1 MIISVIF
8 LIGLFSGIAS
18 YLITLGL
25 SFIGLSY
32 IIIYVGAVSILFL
45 FILMLI
51 DIRISELENYSNNSI
66 LLSIIIGIPLLSFL
80 YLFLPS
86 EIPIIN
92 KRMSFSLNKILMNNV
107 PFVSSY
113 QWDGNVASESNHIT
127 NIGNIM
133 YTNYN
138 LLLIL
143 TSLILLLTLTGA
155 IIIVIKPNR
164 SG

>member
-1 MIISVIF
+1 MYVYCMNKE
-8 LIGLFSGIAS
+8 IAN
-18 YLITLGL
+18 
-25 SFIGLSY
+25 
-32 IIIYVGAVSILFL
+32 AILFL

-66 LLSIIIGIPLLSFL
+66 LLSIIIGIPVLLFL

-92 KRMSFSLNKILMNNV
+92 KRMSFYLNQILINNV

-113 QWDGNVASESNHIT
+113 QWDGNLASESNHIT
-127 NIGNIM
+127 NIGNIL

-138 LLLIL
+138 LWLIL
-143 TSLILLLTLTGA
+143 TSLILLITLTGA